1 MHHLPVRL
9 GCPAF
14 SIARGIVLIRTSRP
28 TLADRSSLRRRI
40 ATLLAATL
48 TVATL
53 LAAVPAPAAA
63 SATPDDVASML
74 LASMNADRVERGLA
88 RYRMWPDLT
97 ALATERAG
105 RMAASGTL
113 SHAVAGGNVGN
124 ALDGDGIPWL
134 GYGEIIGMTGWPWGA
149 EAAGSIYGMWWN
161 SSVHR
166 ALMMSDTYNYIGF
179 GVTQAEDGST
189 WVSAVMTESL
199 DHTPPVARNGSI
211 SVRNRDDI
219 VFRWSGSDPRLQTHT
234 AGVRS
239 YDVRM
244 RRDNGTWRTVRND
257 TTSTD
262 LVLRDRYHRHWFTF
276 RVQAKDGRGNLSQWT
291 SEIRVWVP

>member
-1 MHHLPVRL
+1 MLTRKTLPAL
-9 GCPAF
+9 AG
-14 SIARGIVLIRTSRP
+14 RP
-28 TLADRSSLRRRI
+28 SLRRRI
-40 ATLLAATL
+40 ATLLAMTL

-63 SATPDDVASML
+63 AATPDEVATML
-74 LASMNADRVERGLA
+74 LSSMNADRVERGLTG
-88 RYRMWPDLT
+88 YRMWPALT

-105 RMAASGTL
+105 RMAASRTL
-113 SHAVAGGNVGN
+113 SHATAGGNVGN
-124 ALDGDGIPWL
+124 ALDADGIAWL
-134 GYGEIIGMTGWPWGA
+134 GYGEIIGMTGYPWGA
-149 EAAGSIYGMWWN
+149 EAARSIYGMWWN

-166 ALMMSDTYNYIGF
+166 SIMMSDTYNYIGL
-179 GVTQAEDGST
+179 GVIQAEDGST

-211 SVRNRDDI
+211 SVRNRADI
-219 VFRWSGSDPRLQTHT
+219 VFKWSGSDPRLQTHT

-244 RRDNGTWRTVRND
+244 RRDNGTWRTVRDD
-257 TTSTD
+257 TTSTYV
-262 LVLRDRYHRHWFTF
+262 VLRDRYHRHWFTF
-276 RVQAKDGRGNLSQWT
+276 RVQARDGRGNLSQWT